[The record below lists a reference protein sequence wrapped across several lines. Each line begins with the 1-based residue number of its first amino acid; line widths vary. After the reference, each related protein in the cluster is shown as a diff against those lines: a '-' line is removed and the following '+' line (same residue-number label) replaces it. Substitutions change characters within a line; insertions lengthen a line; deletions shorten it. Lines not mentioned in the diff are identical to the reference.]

1 MQYNNP
7 FIAHK
12 IQKIM
17 ALDERVREAV
27 IISTGPDSKR
37 QGINIDLER
46 AQKGLERYQGMNA
59 LGDAEAYIII
69 SGALN
74 DGEYEGSQPEA
85 IADYLL
91 TRDVEQQHMF
101 FEPHSNSFADKAV
114 YLGQGLEK
122 LEATQVSLILDALQA
137 QRMEILLRRA
147 QQEKGF
153 RGIDIIHVSDGLSP
167 SYSGFKRLWKP
178 RLSLIAAGHQRIPE
192 KLPFERFLMPYNQ
205 LRGFLS

>member
-1 MQYNNP
+1 MFSKMQYNNP

-91 TRDVEQQHMF
+91 TRDVEQQQCF
-101 FEPHSNSFADKAV
+101 SN
-114 YLGQGLEK
+114 L
-122 LEATQVSLILDALQA
+122 TQIVSQIRQFILD
-137 QRMEILLRRA
+137 
-147 QQEKGF
+147 KG
-153 RGIDIIHVSDGLSP
+153 S
-167 SYSGFKRLWKP
+167 K
-178 RLSLIAAGHQRIPE
+178 
-192 KLPFERFLMPYNQ
+192 N
-205 LRGFLS
+205 